1 MVYDVGVWIS
11 GLILLIPVVVLGTAW
26 ATRRGFSRNSA
37 TKHWQEILY
46 LTALVAAS
54 ASTLAYLGYWGW
66 RLCQLYEITLP
77 FMVLLTLEWSIRVC
91 RMLSATAIVG
101 FLIGRGPYRIP
112 LALAMLWVLL
122 QLWRGGIIHWA

>member
-1 MVYDVGVWIS
+1 MVSDLGVWIS
-11 GLILLIPVVVLGTAW
+11 GLILLFPVVVLGTAW

-46 LTALVAAS
+46 LVALVAAS
-54 ASTLAYLGYWGW
+54 ASTLSYLGHWGW

-77 FMVLLTLEWSIRVC
+77 FMVLLTLDWSIRVC
-91 RMLSATAIVG
+91 RMLSAAAIVG

-112 LALAMLWVLL
+112 LALAMLWVML